1 MDCVICLQKI
11 RDKSITACNHEFC
24 RECIL
29 QWVIRK
35 HNCPMCRRFLTTKS
49 ITGRLTRQG
58 SATMR
63 VYGALERYIDGP
75 RSLDGMLNVFEVVLK
90 KENRILLNNNKDF
103 RKAYNEK
110 VKQAEEIYD
119 IELNNYYYYK
129 KK

>member
-29 QWVIRK
+29 QWVIKK
-35 HNCPMCRRFLTTKS
+35 HNCPICRRFLTTKS

-63 VYGALERYIDGP
+63 VYGALESYINGP
-75 RSLDGMLNVFEVVLK
+75 KSLNGMLNVFKVVLK
-90 KENRILLNNNKDF
+90 KENRILLNNNKGF
-103 RKAYNEK
+103 REAYNEK
-110 VKQAEEIYD
+110 VKRAEEIFGED
-119 IELNNYYYYK
+119 LCEYYYIR
-129 KK
+129 